1 MSWVKAELGDYV
13 DILVGAA
20 FKSKFFTDNPDD
32 IPLIKGENIG
42 QGQILWDKS
51 RYWSRNDLDGYQKYF
66 LNYGD
71 VILAMD
77 RPWVTAGLKY
87 AFISKSDPQ
96 ALLVQRVACIRGING
111 LLQNFLR
118 CIIASNEFSNYI
130 KMIMGGTNVPHISAD
145 QIKSFK
151 FQLPSKSEQ
160 ERIADILSNYDDL
173 IENNRRRIQLLER
186 SLHLLYK
193 EWFVHLRFPSHEH
206 SKIVDGIPEGWEK
219 RTIDKICATIGGGT
233 PSTQNPEYW
242 DGDITWITP
251 TDITRNDCLI
261 LLDSQKKITESGL
274 RNSSAK
280 LLPPNTI
287 LMTSRASVGFFALID
302 KEVCTNQGFISIIP
316 HDDLLRMF
324 LLCNLMGRVEEI
336 RSRAGGTTYME
347 ISKSQFRAMEV
358 VIPPTLLLQQFDE
371 AASKILQ
378 QVSLLKRQTTKLQQA
393 RDLLLPKL
401 MSGAIGV

>member
-206 SKIVDGIPEGWEK
+206 SKIVDGIPEGWRKCQISELGNIVTGK
-219 RTIDKICATIGGGT
+219 TPSKKDSDNFNGSIPFVKTPDLHNQIFVIKTEESLSERGLKTQSSKLIPRGSIMISCIGTVGIVSIASYPCQTNQQINSVVCSDNQYSYFTFFALSRLKPLLEAMGGGAT
-233 PSTQNPEYW
+233 MPNVNKT
-242 DGDITWITP
+242 
-251 TDITRNDCLI
+251 
-261 LLDSQKKITESGL
+261 KF
-274 RNSSAK
+274 SSIQI
-280 LLPPNTI
+280 LLPPRSLI
-287 LMTSRASVGFFALID
+287 LSFQESVEASFAQIEKL
-302 KEVCTNQGFISIIP
+302 SI
-316 HDDLLRMF
+316 MS
-324 LLCNLMGRVEEI
+324 E
-336 RSRAGGTTYME
+336 
-347 ISKSQFRAMEV
+347 K
-358 VIPPTLLLQQFDE
+358 
-371 AASKILQ
+371 
-378 QVSLLKRQTTKLQQA
+378 LKQA

-401 MSGAIGV
+401 MSGAISV

>member
-1 MSWVKAELGDYV
+1 MA
-13 DILVGAA
+13 LVRPDL
-20 FKSKFFTDNPDD
+20 SKICPRF
-32 IPLIKGENIG
+32 LH
-42 QGQILWDKS
+42 
-51 RYWSRNDLDGYQKYF
+51 YYF
-66 LNYGD
+66 LSEAWRS
-71 VILAMD
+71 VIESNLISGATVD
-77 RPWVTAGLKY
+77 RIPIARFPNFTIKIPVL
-87 AFISKSDPQ
+87 SQ
-96 ALLVQRVACIRGING
+96 
-111 LLQNFLR
+111 QNK
-118 CIIASNEFSNYI
+118 IAN
-130 KMIMGGTNVPHISAD
+130 
-145 QIKSFK
+145 
-151 FQLPSKSEQ
+151 
-160 ERIADILSNYDDL
+160 ILSAYDDL

-193 EWFVHLRFPSHEH
+193 EWFIHLRFPSHEH
-206 SKIVDGIPEGWEK
+206 SKIKDGIPEGWEK
-219 RTIDKICATIGGGT
+219 KTIDKICSTIGGGT

-251 TDITRNDCLI
+251 TDITRNDCLV